1 MQKSEIENEIR
12 TICQRHAE
20 AVREGFAKV
29 QERLASSSREHARVF
44 RALGIDDKT
53 GLELDERHM
62 EARFVYTH
70 AGRLMED
77 ISSVCILSTRTARA
91 KVRVPNICGSK
102 PKRFEIDVLA
112 EEMDAIEVKW
122 RDATTDGDHI
132 TKERD
137 RATSVKAAGYKPIRL
152 MFFEPSGKDAVKIQ
166 DQLSVEY
173 PLIGG
178 EYYRGPAAFAFLKVY
193 TGIDVLAL
201 LP

>member
-1 MQKSEIENEIR
+1 MD
-12 TICQRHAE
+12 
-20 AVREGFAKV
+20 
-29 QERLASSSREHARVF
+29 SREHARVY

-70 AGRLMED
+70 AGRLMEG
-77 ISSVCILSTRTARA
+77 ISRVCILSSHPARA

-112 EEMDAIEVKW
+112 EDKDAIEVKW

-132 TKERD
+132 TKELD
-137 RATSVKAAGYKPIRL
+137 RVASVKDSGYKPIRL
-152 MFFEPSGKDAVKIQ
+152 MFFEPSGKEAVKIQ
-166 DQLSVEY
+166 DQLSAEY

-178 EYYRGPAAFAFLKVY
+178 EYYRGPAAFAFLKDY

>member
-12 TICQRHAE
+12 AIRKRHAD
-20 AVREGFAKV
+20 AVQKGFAKV
-29 QERLASSSREHARVF
+29 QERLATSSREHARVY

-70 AGRLMED
+70 AGRLMES
-77 ISSVCILSTRTARA
+77 ISRTCIVSTRNA
-91 KVRVPNICGSK
+91 KSKVKVPNICGPK
-102 PKRFEIDVLA
+102 PKSFEIDVLA
-112 EEMDAIEVKW
+112 DETDGIEVKW

-132 TKERD
+132 TKEHWRVS
-137 RATSVKAAGYKPIRL
+137 SVKEAGYKPIRL
-152 MFFEPSGKDAVKIQ
+152 MFFEPTGKEAVKIQ
-166 DQLSVEY
+166 DQLAAEY

-178 EYYRGPAAFAFLKVY
+178 EFHRGPAAFDFLKDY